1 MFYIVHYA
9 VLFQNQGLYYNLILQ
24 ALELPPGW
32 EELTWIHVN
41 IGSSKN
47 ILILIVR
54 LHLIQLKRENSC
66 RFPVTLLYF
75 LRNPNELQETFVHQ
89 FNGAST
95 VDEKEKYEEQAR
107 KHIERLKVSWIFIIS
122 VRMEKMQLSIG
133 HVLNQGCIAQPC
145 HATLCFFSVFFVVD
159 KIEKGLHDSV
169 MHNPLELH
177 IS

>member
-1 MFYIVHYA
+1 MYYIVHYA
-9 VLFQNQGLYYNLILQ
+9 VLFHNQGLYYNNLILQ
-24 ALELPPGW
+24 ALEW
-32 EELTWIHVN
+32 TWILVN
-41 IGSSKN
+41 IGGGCKY

-95 VDEKEKYEEQAR
+95 VEEKEKYEEQAR

-122 VRMEKMQLSIG
+122 GRMERMQLSIG

-145 HATLCFFSVFFVVD
+145 HTTLCFFICFF
-159 KIEKGLHDSV
+159 L
-169 MHNPLELH
+169 L
-177 IS
+177 